1 MNYSVSMPYN
11 DYGTWLRQRFPYK
24 VQKISVDAG
33 FTCPNRDGRLG
44 TGGCIYCNNDSFN
57 PSYCQREKSVKQQ
70 LVEGKEFFRR
80 KYPEMRY
87 MAYFQAFTNTYS
99 TLDHLKSL
107 YEEALDVEDVVGL
120 VIGTRPDCI
129 DDTLLDYLTQLA
141 RQTMVTLEYGI
152 ETANDDTLRLIR
164 RGHDFQ
170 CVRDAVERTKGR
182 GIVIGGHVIL
192 GLPGEDAEESVR
204 QATMMSQ
211 LGLDVL
217 KIHQM
222 QIIRGTRLAQM
233 YAENPFHLY
242 SPEEY
247 SELIVRYLEH
257 LSEDMVVERFASQ
270 SPKEMLIAPKWG
282 LKNYELTNLVV
293 NKMKREGRHQGSLST
308 ERSSSMVMAE

>member
-129 DDTLLDYLTQLA
+129 DDTLLDFLTQLA

-204 QATMMSQ
+204 QATIMSE

-257 LSEDMVVERFASQ
+257 LSDDMVVERFASQ

-282 LKNYELTNLVV
+282 LKNYELTNLIV
-293 NKMKREGRHQGSLST
+293 NKMKREGRRQGSLFVSNSLAMS
-308 ERSSSMVMAE
+308 RSL

>member
-107 YEEALDVEDVVGL
+107 YEEALDVEDVMGL

-204 QATMMSQ
+204 QATIMSE

-257 LSEDMVVERFASQ
+257 LSDDMVVERFASQ

-282 LKNYELTNLVV
+282 LKNYELTNLIV
-293 NKMKREGRHQGSLST
+293 NKMKREGRRQGSLFVSNSLAMS
-308 ERSSSMVMAE
+308 RSL

>member
-1 MNYSVSMPYN
+1 MPYN

-204 QATMMSQ
+204 QATIMSK

-257 LSEDMVVERFASQ
+257 LSDDMVVERFASQ

-282 LKNYELTNLVV
+282 LKNYELTNLIV
-293 NKMKREGRHQGSLST
+293 NKMKREGRRQGSLFVSNSLAMS
-308 ERSSSMVMAE
+308 RSL

>member
-204 QATMMSQ
+204 QATIMSQ

-282 LKNYELTNLVV
+282 VKNYELTNLIV
-293 NKMKREGRHQGSLST
+293 NKMKREGRRQGSLFVSNSLAMS
-308 ERSSSMVMAE
+308 RSL

>member
-204 QATMMSQ
+204 QATIMSE

-222 QIIRGTRLAQM
+222 HIIRGTRLAQM

-242 SPEEY
+242 TPEEY

-282 LKNYELTNLVV
+282 LKNYELTNLIV
-293 NKMKREGRHQGSLST
+293 NKMKREGRRQGSLFVSNSLAMS
-308 ERSSSMVMAE
+308 RSL

>member
-1 MNYSVSMPYN
+1 MPYN
-11 DYGTWLRQRFPYK
+11 DYGTWLRQRVPYK

-282 LKNYELTNLVV
+282 LKNYELTNLIV
-293 NKMKREGRHQGSLST
+293 NKMKREGRRQGSLFVSNSLAMS
-308 ERSSSMVMAE
+308 RSL

>member
-204 QATMMSQ
+204 QATIMSE

-270 SPKEMLIAPKWG
+270 SPKEMLLAPKWG
-282 LKNYELTNLVV
+282 LKNYELTNLIV
-293 NKMKREGRHQGSLST
+293 NKMKREGRRQGSLFVSNSLAMS
-308 ERSSSMVMAE
+308 RSL

>member
-1 MNYSVSMPYN
+1 MPYN

-204 QATMMSQ
+204 QATIMSQ

-282 LKNYELTNLVV
+282 LKNYELTNLIV
-293 NKMKREGRHQGSLST
+293 NKMKREGRRQGSLFVSNSLAMS
-308 ERSSSMVMAE
+308 RSL

>member
-1 MNYSVSMPYN
+1 MDYSVSMPYN

-129 DDTLLDYLTQLA
+129 DNTLLDYLTQLA

-204 QATMMSQ
+204 QATIMSE

-282 LKNYELTNLVV
+282 LKNYELTNLIV
-293 NKMKREGRHQGSLST
+293 NKMKREGRRQGSLFVSNSLAMS
-308 ERSSSMVMAE
+308 RSL

>member
-99 TLDHLKSL
+99 TLEHLKSL

-204 QATMMSQ
+204 QATIMSE

-282 LKNYELTNLVV
+282 LKNYELTNLIV
-293 NKMKREGRHQGSLST
+293 NKMKREGRRQGSLFVSNSLAMS
-308 ERSSSMVMAE
+308 RSL

>member
-1 MNYSVSMPYN
+1 MPYN

-107 YEEALDVEDVVGL
+107 YEEALDVENVVGL

-204 QATMMSQ
+204 QATIMSE

-282 LKNYELTNLVV
+282 LKNYELTNLIV
-293 NKMKREGRHQGSLST
+293 NKMKREGRRQGSLFVSNSLAMS
-308 ERSSSMVMAE
+308 RSL

>member
-1 MNYSVSMPYN
+1 MPYN

-204 QATMMSQ
+204 QATIMSQ
-211 LGLDVL
+211 LGLNVL

-282 LKNYELTNLVV
+282 LKNYELTNLIV
-293 NKMKREGRHQGSLST
+293 NKMKREGRRQGSLFVSNSLAMS
-308 ERSSSMVMAE
+308 RSL

>member
-1 MNYSVSMPYN
+1 MPYN

-282 LKNYELTNLVV
+282 LKNYELTNLIV
-293 NKMKREGRHQGSLST
+293 NKMKREGRRQGSLFVSNSLAMS
-308 ERSSSMVMAE
+308 RSL

>member
-204 QATMMSQ
+204 QATIMSE

-222 QIIRGTRLAQM
+222 HIIRGTRLAQM

-282 LKNYELTNLVV
+282 LKNYELTNLIV
-293 NKMKREGRHQGSLST
+293 NKMKREGRRQGSLFVSNSLAMS
-308 ERSSSMVMAE
+308 RSL

>member
-11 DYGTWLRQRFPYK
+11 DYGTWLRQHFPYK

-204 QATMMSQ
+204 QATIMSE

-257 LSEDMVVERFASQ
+257 LSDDMVVERFASQ
-270 SPKEMLIAPKWG
+270 SPKEMLLAPKWG
-282 LKNYELTNLVV
+282 LKNYELTNLIV
-293 NKMKREGRHQGSLST
+293 NKMKREGRRQGSLFVSNSLAMS
-308 ERSSSMVMAE
+308 RSL

>member
-1 MNYSVSMPYN
+1 MPYN

-204 QATMMSQ
+204 QATIMSE

-282 LKNYELTNLVV
+282 LKNYELTNLIV
-293 NKMKREGRHQGSLST
+293 NKMKREGRRQGNLFVSNSLAMS
-308 ERSSSMVMAE
+308 RSL

>member
-107 YEEALDVEDVVGL
+107 YEEALDAEDVVGL

-204 QATMMSQ
+204 QATIMSE

-257 LSEDMVVERFASQ
+257 LSDDMVVERFASQ

-282 LKNYELTNLVV
+282 LKNYELTNLIV
-293 NKMKREGRHQGSLST
+293 NKMKREGRRQGSLFVSNSLAMS
-308 ERSSSMVMAE
+308 RSL

>member
-204 QATMMSQ
+204 QATIMSQ

-257 LSEDMVVERFASQ
+257 LSDDMVVERFASQ

-282 LKNYELTNLVV
+282 LKNYELTNLIV
-293 NKMKREGRHQGSLST
+293 NKMKREGRRQGSLFVSNSLAMS
-308 ERSSSMVMAE
+308 RSL

>member
-1 MNYSVSMPYN
+1 MPYN

-204 QATMMSQ
+204 QATIMSQ

-233 YAENPFHLY
+233 YAENPFYLY

-282 LKNYELTNLVV
+282 LKNYELTNLIV
-293 NKMKREGRHQGSLST
+293 NKMKREGRRQGSLFVSNSLAMS
-308 ERSSSMVMAE
+308 RSL

>member
-204 QATMMSQ
+204 QATIMSQ

-247 SELIVRYLEH
+247 SELIVKYLEH

-282 LKNYELTNLVV
+282 LKNYELTNLIV
-293 NKMKREGRHQGSLST
+293 NKMKREGRRQGSLFVSNSLAMS
-308 ERSSSMVMAE
+308 RSL

>member
-1 MNYSVSMPYN
+1 MPYN
-11 DYGTWLRQRFPYK
+11 DYGTWLRQHFPYK

-204 QATMMSQ
+204 QATIMSE

-242 SPEEY
+242 TPEEY

-282 LKNYELTNLVV
+282 LKNYELTNLIV
-293 NKMKREGRHQGSLST
+293 NKMKREGRRQGSLFVSNSLAMS
-308 ERSSSMVMAE
+308 RSL

>member
-1 MNYSVSMPYN
+1 MPYN

-204 QATMMSQ
+204 QATIMSE

-282 LKNYELTNLVV
+282 LKNYELTNLIV
-293 NKMKREGRHQGSLST
+293 NKMKREGRRQGSLFVSNSLAMS
-308 ERSSSMVMAE
+308 RSL

>member
-282 LKNYELTNLVV
+282 LKNYELTNLIV
-293 NKMKREGRHQGSLST
+293 NKMKREGRHQGSLFVSNSLT
-308 ERSSSMVMAE
+308 MSRSL

>member
-1 MNYSVSMPYN
+1 
-11 DYGTWLRQRFPYK
+11 
-24 VQKISVDAG
+24 
-33 FTCPNRDGRLG
+33 
-44 TGGCIYCNNDSFN
+44 
-57 PSYCQREKSVKQQ
+57 
-70 LVEGKEFFRR
+70 
-80 KYPEMRY
+80 MRY

-282 LKNYELTNLVV
+282 LKNYELTNLIV
-293 NKMKREGRHQGSLST
+293 NKMKREGRRQGSLFVSNSLAMS
-308 ERSSSMVMAE
+308 RSL

>member
-1 MNYSVSMPYN
+1 MPYN

-99 TLDHLKSL
+99 TLDHLQSL

-204 QATMMSQ
+204 QATIMSE

-282 LKNYELTNLVV
+282 LKNYELTNLIV
-293 NKMKREGRHQGSLST
+293 NKMKREGRRQGSLFVSNSLAMS
-308 ERSSSMVMAE
+308 RSL

>member
-204 QATMMSQ
+204 QATIMSE

-242 SPEEY
+242 SLEEY

-257 LSEDMVVERFASQ
+257 LSDDMVVERFASQ

-282 LKNYELTNLVV
+282 LKNYELTNLIV
-293 NKMKREGRHQGSLST
+293 NKMKREGRRQGSLFVSNSLAMS
-308 ERSSSMVMAE
+308 RSL

>member
-1 MNYSVSMPYN
+1 MPYN

-204 QATMMSQ
+204 QATIMSE

-257 LSEDMVVERFASQ
+257 LSDDMVVERFASQ

-282 LKNYELTNLVV
+282 LKNYELTNLIV
-293 NKMKREGRHQGSLST
+293 NKMKREGRRQGSLFVSNSLAMS
-308 ERSSSMVMAE
+308 RSL

>member
-204 QATMMSQ
+204 QATIMSE

-247 SELIVRYLEH
+247 SELIVRYLAH

-282 LKNYELTNLVV
+282 LKNYELTNLIV
-293 NKMKREGRHQGSLST
+293 NKMKREGRRQGSLFVSNSLAMS
-308 ERSSSMVMAE
+308 RSL

>member
-1 MNYSVSMPYN
+1 MPYN

-152 ETANDDTLRLIR
+152 ETANDDTLILIR

-204 QATMMSQ
+204 QATIMSE

-282 LKNYELTNLVV
+282 LKNYELTNLIV
-293 NKMKREGRHQGSLST
+293 NKMKREGRRQGSLFVSNSLAMS
-308 ERSSSMVMAE
+308 RSL

>member
-1 MNYSVSMPYN
+1 MPYN

-70 LVEGKEFFRR
+70 LMEGKEFFRR

-204 QATMMSQ
+204 QATIMSE

-282 LKNYELTNLVV
+282 LKNYELTNLIV
-293 NKMKREGRHQGSLST
+293 NKMKREGRRQGSLFVSNSLT
-308 ERSSSMVMAE
+308 MSRSL

>member
-257 LSEDMVVERFASQ
+257 LSDDMVVERFASQ

-282 LKNYELTNLVV
+282 LKNYELTNLIV
-293 NKMKREGRHQGSLST
+293 NKMKREGRRQGSLFVSNSLAMS
-308 ERSSSMVMAE
+308 RSL

>member
-1 MNYSVSMPYN
+1 MPYN

-107 YEEALDVEDVVGL
+107 YEEALDVENVVGL

-204 QATMMSQ
+204 QATIMSE

-257 LSEDMVVERFASQ
+257 LSDDMVVERFASQ

-282 LKNYELTNLVV
+282 LKNYELTNLIV
-293 NKMKREGRHQGSLST
+293 NKMKREGRRQGSLFVSNSLAMS
-308 ERSSSMVMAE
+308 RSL

>member
-99 TLDHLKSL
+99 TLDHLKRL

-204 QATMMSQ
+204 QATIMSE

-282 LKNYELTNLVV
+282 LKNYELTNLIV
-293 NKMKREGRHQGSLST
+293 NKMKREGRRQGSLFVSNSLAMS
-308 ERSSSMVMAE
+308 RSL

>member
-11 DYGTWLRQRFPYK
+11 DYGTWLRQRFTYK

-204 QATMMSQ
+204 QATIMSE

-270 SPKEMLIAPKWG
+270 SPKNMLIAPKWG
-282 LKNYELTNLVV
+282 LKNYELTNLIV
-293 NKMKREGRHQGSLST
+293 NKMKREGRRQGSLFVSNSLAMS
-308 ERSSSMVMAE
+308 RSL

>member
-1 MNYSVSMPYN
+1 MNYSVSIPYN

-204 QATMMSQ
+204 QATIMSE

-257 LSEDMVVERFASQ
+257 LSDDMVVERFASQ

-282 LKNYELTNLVV
+282 LKNYELTNLIV
-293 NKMKREGRHQGSLST
+293 NKMKREGRRQGSLFVSNSLAMS
-308 ERSSSMVMAE
+308 RSL

>member
-204 QATMMSQ
+204 QATIMSE

-282 LKNYELTNLVV
+282 LKNYELTNLIV
-293 NKMKREGRHQGSLST
+293 NKMKREGRRQGSLFVSN
-308 ERSSSMVMAE
+308 SLAMSLSL

>member
-204 QATMMSQ
+204 QATIMSE

-257 LSEDMVVERFASQ
+257 LSDDMVVERFASQ

-282 LKNYELTNLVV
+282 LKNYELTNLIV
-293 NKMKREGRHQGSLST
+293 NKMKREGRRQGSLFVSNSLAMS
-308 ERSSSMVMAE
+308 RSL

>member
-1 MNYSVSMPYN
+1 MPYN

-99 TLDHLKSL
+99 TLEHLKSL

-141 RQTMVTLEYGI
+141 QQTMVTLEYGI

-204 QATMMSQ
+204 QATIMSE

-282 LKNYELTNLVV
+282 LKNYELTNLIV
-293 NKMKREGRHQGSLST
+293 NKMKREGRRQGSLFVSNSLAMS
-308 ERSSSMVMAE
+308 RSL

>member
-1 MNYSVSMPYN
+1 MPYN

-129 DDTLLDYLTQLA
+129 DDTLLNYLTQLA

-204 QATMMSQ
+204 QATIMSE

-257 LSEDMVVERFASQ
+257 LSDDMVVERFASQ

-282 LKNYELTNLVV
+282 LKNYELTNLIV
-293 NKMKREGRHQGSLST
+293 NKMKREGRRQGSLFVSNSLAMS
-308 ERSSSMVMAE
+308 RSL

>member
-204 QATMMSQ
+204 QATIMSE

-282 LKNYELTNLVV
+282 LKNYELTNLIV
-293 NKMKREGRHQGSLST
+293 NKMKREGRRQGSLFVSNSLAMS
-308 ERSSSMVMAE
+308 RSL